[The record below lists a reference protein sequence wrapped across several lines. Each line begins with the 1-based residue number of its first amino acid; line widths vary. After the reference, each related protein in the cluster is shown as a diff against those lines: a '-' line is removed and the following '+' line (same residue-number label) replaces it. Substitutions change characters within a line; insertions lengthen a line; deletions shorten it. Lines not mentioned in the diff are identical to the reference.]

1 MTAGNDISKVV
12 ELSQRQ
18 GTAVGADRMGDLLK
32 LVRGISQKRING
44 LVSTLF
50 ENVDDALF
58 DLAERAGSNAL
69 QTEFFD
75 GMREVRKKRQLVE
88 RLFQEQAARNF
99 TEFAEGKLKPVRP
112 EAGPQ
117 TSAGGLSLVDD
128 QELEESLAVSSMV
141 AKAEN
146 RLQRSLFQ
154 INQRLGVIVG
164 GGKVEDA
171 SNPIGP
177 AVLGQAFRTAV
188 REFQV
193 NVQVKLIVYK
203 LFDRYVMAGLEPLYD
218 EVNVELIR
226 AGVLPHIRHMIP
238 HGRRPIPPPSGGAHA
253 PVGGAPAPGS
263 GGTAPVDPYYD
274 AAAAEL
280 QAELYSTLR
289 SLLAGR
295 HGRSAGDYGGG
306 GGGAGP
312 GLTAT
317 ELLSALTIL
326 QNQSPAV
333 QPRLDPVADAAQA
346 VQALKQELLDQVRK
360 LSGESKPHH
369 VSSADED
376 TIDLVGML
384 FEFILQDRNLPAQI
398 QALLGRL
405 QIPYLKVAILDK
417 HLFAQKT
424 HPARRLLDALADAGK
439 SWSEESDKDHRL
451 YDRVRQVVEAILGDF
466 DDDVGVFERELA
478 AFTGFMEQYHR
489 RAEIAEQR
497 AAEATRGRERLQ
509 DARRTAAHEI
519 LQRIEDRNLPPVV
532 HAVLSR
538 PWANYLVLTLL
549 RQGETSD
556 EWKSALRFAD
566 EFVWSALPKT
576 TDLERTR
583 LRALLPQLEKALRH
597 GLATVAYHDNDV
609 KQLMQELSQFY
620 RRLLDGEKVEVKTA
634 KEVIAAGAVA
644 AMPALAQAAAQPAAP
659 AEAPGSAAAATQ
671 SPVEEIVLN
680 TNPPEE
686 TPEENYPEDDEFLEA
701 AREIKVGNWVE
712 FTDEQGNRER
722 AKLSWISPIS
732 GKYLFVNRRGLKVC
746 DKTVYALAAEL
757 RRNTTIV
764 LEEVPLFDRAL
775 DAIVARLRS
784 AQQAGAAGAPAAQ
797 KTVATCS
804 PRRKP
809 DALCDRCRIL
819 GGPTVSFGPSRECS
833 RRSRRAARA

>member
-1 MTAGNDISKVV
+1 MTAPKDIQKVV
-12 ELSQRQ
+12 DLSQRQ
-18 GTAVGADRMGDLLK
+18 GSPGGGDRLGELLK

-58 DLAERAGSNAL
+58 DLAERAGSNAV
-69 QTEFFD
+69 QTEYFD

-88 RLFQEQAARNF
+88 RVFQEQASKNF
-99 TEFAEGKLKPVRP
+99 GEFAEGKLKAAKP
-112 EAGPQ
+112 EVAPQ
-117 TSAGGLSLVDD
+117 ASGGLSLVDD

-146 RLQRSLFQ
+146 RLQRSLYQ
-154 INQRLGVIVG
+154 INQRLGVIIG
-164 GGKVEDA
+164 GGKVED
-171 SNPIGP
+171 SNNPIGP

-188 REFQV
+188 REFQA

-203 LFDRYVMAGLEPLYD
+203 LFDRYVMAGLEPLYE
-218 EVNVELIR
+218 EVNIELIR
-226 AGVLPHIRHMIP
+226 AGVLPQIRHVLP
-238 HGRRPIPPPSGGAHA
+238 QGSRPMPPPSDAYGG
-253 PVGGAPAPGS
+253 VPAVPGMPGS
-263 GGTAPVDPYYD
+263 IATTPYYD
-274 AAAAEL
+274 TAAVEL

-289 SLLAGR
+289 ALLASR
-295 HGRSAGDYGGG
+295 HGRVSSDYSG
-306 GGGAGP
+306 GGGAAP
-312 GLTAT
+312 GLSPT

-326 QNQSPAV
+326 QNQSNVV
-333 QPRLDPVADAAQA
+333 QSRADTVADAAQA
-346 VQALKQELLDQVRK
+346 VQQIKQELLEQVHK
-360 LSGESKPHH
+360 LSGETRPHH

-451 YDRVRQVVEAILGDF
+451 YDRVRQVVESILADF
-466 DDDVGVFERELA
+466 DDDVTVFDRELV
-478 AFTGFMEQYHR
+478 AFAGFMEQYHK

-497 AAEATRGRERLQ
+497 AAEATRGREKLQ
-509 DARRTAAHEI
+509 DARRTAAREI
-519 LQRIEDRNLPPVV
+519 LQRIEERNLPPVV

-549 RQGETSD
+549 RQGENSD

-576 TDLERTR
+576 NDLERTR

-620 RRLLDGEKVEVKTA
+620 QRLLDGERVEVKTA
-634 KEVIAAGAVA
+634 KEVIAAGASS
-644 AMPALAQAAAQPAAP
+644 AMPTPGHDAAHAAAPRAEQAAPVP
-659 AEAPGSAAAATQ
+659 PATQ

-680 TNPPEE
+680 SNPAEAAS
-686 TPEENYPEDDEFLEA
+686 PEENYAEDDEFLKS
-701 AREIKVGNWVE
+701 AREIKVGTWLE
-712 FTDEQGNRER
+712 FADEQGNRER

-732 GKYLFVNRRGLKVC
+732 AKYLFVNRRGLKVC
-746 DKTVYALAAEL
+746 DKTVFALAAEL
-757 RRNTTIV
+757 RRGTTIV

-784 AQQAGAAGAPAAQ
+784 AQAGAAEAAAPKAAV
-797 KTVATCS
+797 T
-804 PRRKP
+804 
-809 DALCDRCRIL
+809 
-819 GGPTVSFGPSRECS
+819 
-833 RRSRRAARA
+833 

>member
-1 MTAGNDISKVV
+1 MTAAKDTPTPADPKVV
-12 ELSQRQ
+12 DLQQRQ
-18 GTAVGADRMGDLLK
+18 SSAGGGDRLGELLK

-58 DLAERAGSNAL
+58 DLAERAGSNAI
-69 QTEFFD
+69 QTEYFD

-88 RLFQEQAARNF
+88 RLFQEQASKNF
-99 TEFAEGKLKPVRP
+99 GEFAEGKLKPVKP
-112 EAGPQ
+112 EVAPQ
-117 TSAGGLSLVDD
+117 GSAGLSLVDD
-128 QELEESLAVSSMV
+128 QELEESLAVTSMV

-146 RLQRSLFQ
+146 RLQRSLYQ
-154 INQRLGVIVG
+154 VNQRLGVIIG

-171 SNPIGP
+171 NNPIGP
-177 AVLGQAFRTAV
+177 AVLGHAFRTAV

-203 LFDRYVMAGLEPLYD
+203 LFDRYVMAGLDGLYE
-218 EVNVELIR
+218 EVNIELIR
-226 AGVLPHIRHMIP
+226 AGVLPQIRHVLP
-238 HGRRPIPPPSGGAHA
+238 QGSRPMPPPSAGGMHV
-253 PVGGAPAPGS
+253 PGGMMHPGGDRAMPS
-263 GGTAPVDPYYD
+263 GAGGYYD
-274 AAAAEL
+274 PAAAEL

-289 SLLAGR
+289 SLLANR
-295 HGRSAGDYGGG
+295 HGHATGGEYVAGGG
-306 GGGAGP
+306 GVGGGAGLSP
-312 GLTAT
+312 T

-326 QNQSPAV
+326 QNQTTSTQSRYDSAVDAAHAV
-333 QPRLDPVADAAQA
+333 QQ
-346 VQALKQELLDQVRK
+346 LKQELLEQVTK

-451 YDRVRQVVEAILGDF
+451 HDRIRQVVETILGEF
-466 DDDVGVFERELA
+466 DDNVDIFERELTN
-478 AFTGFMEQYHR
+478 FSGFMEQYHK

-497 AAEATRGRERLQ
+497 AAEATRGREKLQ
-509 DARRTAAHEI
+509 DARRTAAREI

-549 RQGETSD
+549 RQGEQSD
-556 EWKSALRFAD
+556 EWKNALRFAD

-576 TDLERTR
+576 NDLERTR

-634 KEVIAAGAVA
+634 KEVITAT
-644 AMPALAQAAAQPAAP
+644 AAP
-659 AEAPGSAAAATQ
+659 GTAQIAEAGGESANAAEAPVPTAPATQ
-671 SPVEEIVLN
+671 SPVEEIVLSSGSV
-680 TNPPEE
+680 TPEVPEE
-686 TPEENYPEDDEFLEA
+686 SYAEDDEFLKA
-701 AREIKVGNWVE
+701 AREIKVGTWLE
-712 FTDEQGNRER
+712 FADEEGNRER

-732 GKYLFVNRRGLKVC
+732 AKYLFVNRRGLKVC
-746 DKTVYALAAEL
+746 DKTVFALAAEL
-757 RRNTTIV
+757 RRGSTIV

-784 AQQAGAAGAPAAQ
+784 AQANTAEAAAAQ
-797 KTVATCS
+797 KPA
-804 PRRKP
+804 P
-809 DALCDRCRIL
+809 A
-819 GGPTVSFGPSRECS
+819 
-833 RRSRRAARA
+833 